1 MDEGLGKTGLSSA
14 MRARTWEEGGDNG
27 VVSIDSGVFVCLRS
41 AILRPALLFLRL
53 GALFLGVQHSHGPL
67 PPLHEQ
73 ELPDDEYSPDGAGQH
88 YT

>member
-1 MDEGLGKTGLSSA
+1 
-14 MRARTWEEGGDNG
+14 MRARTWEEGGEDG
-27 VVSIDSGVFVCLRS
+27 VVSFDSGVFIFLRS
-41 AILRPALLFLRL
+41 AILRPGLFFLRL

-73 ELPDDEYSPDGAGQH
+73 ELADDEYSPDGAGQH